1 MPVLGA
7 GDPLPRRPQ
16 RVLVAGTSGA
26 GKTTLARTAAEILG
40 CPHVELDSL
49 HHGPGWTKRPSFED
63 DVRRVVAGAS
73 WVSEWQYRAVREALL
88 ARADLLVWL
97 DLPRRVVMARVVRR
111 TVFRRIRREVLWNGN
126 VEPPLRTFLTDRD
139 HIVRWAWRTHAAT
152 AGRVRA
158 ASATRPELVV
168 VRLTTPAQV
177 SAWVAGPLLASA
189 YRRPQPP
196 GGCAPGPGGGPQD
209 PDGG

>member
-26 GKTTLARTAAEILG
+26 GKTTLARAAAGLLG

-49 HHGPGWTKRPSFED
+49 HHGPGWTKRPEFED
-63 DVRRVVAGAS
+63 DVGRVVAGAS
-73 WVSEWQYRAVREALL
+73 WVSEWQYSAVRETLL

-97 DLPRRVVMARVVRR
+97 DLPRRVVMSRVVRR
-111 TVFRRIRREVLWNGN
+111 TVRRRIRREVLWNGN
-126 VEPPLRTFLTDRD
+126 TEPSLRTFLTDRD

-152 AGRVRA
+152 AARVGA
-158 ASATRPELVV
+158 AGATRPELVV
-168 VRLTTPAQV
+168 VRLRTPAQV
-177 SAWVAGPLLASA
+177 AAWVEGPLRASA
-189 YRRPQPP
+189 S
-196 GGCAPGPGGGPQD
+196 C
-209 PDGG
+209 